1 MSENLYRTLLPEGLR
16 DLLPP
21 QAAFEAEAVDKFT
34 ACFAA
39 NGYERVKPPLIEFE
53 ETLLSGVGG
62 AVANRIFRMIDPV
75 SQRMLGLRAD
85 VTTQIARIAAT
96 RLADA
101 ERPLRL
107 MYSGQVLRVSGRELR
122 PERQFTQVGIELIGA
137 ESSAADAE
145 VIVVLAD
152 ALSEFGV
159 KNLTIDMA
167 LPNLVRSVCND
178 LELDDS
184 EYMRL
189 RQALDHKDVLKVRD
203 VAGAKSEV
211 LISLVEA
218 SGPLE
223 QAQQKLLAIELS
235 DEGSQQ
241 LNLLFDVAARVRS
254 ADSSLALTL
263 DVVESRGFEYHSG
276 VTFAVF
282 SNEIQREVGRGGR
295 YNIEREDNKVEPAT
309 GGTLFVDSLLELAG
323 HGGAQRRLYV
333 PIGTQRS
340 EVQKYQREGWSVV
353 SGLSESED
361 FVFDAVRLG
370 CTHVLLDDVVQDL
383 TSTSVTT

>member
-1 MSENLYRTLLPEGLR
+1 MSENSNRTLLPEGLR

-21 QAAFEAEAVDKFT
+21 QAAFEAEAVDRFT
-34 ACFAA
+34 ACFVA
-39 NGYERVKPPLIEFE
+39 NGYERIKPPLIEFE

-85 VTTQIARIAAT
+85 VTTQIARIAST

-101 ERPLRL
+101 QRPLRL

-159 KNLTIDMA
+159 KNLTIDLA
-167 LPNLVRSVCND
+167 LPKLVRLVCKD
-178 LELDDS
+178 LKLDDS
-184 EYMRL
+184 KYVRL
-189 RQALDHKDVLKVRD
+189 RQALDHKDVMQVRE
-203 VAGAKSEV
+203 VAGPRGEV
-211 LISLVEA
+211 LIQLVEA
-218 SGPLE
+218 SGPVE
-223 QAQQKLLAIELS
+223 QAQKRLVAIELP
-235 DEGSQQ
+235 DAGRQQ

-276 VTFAVF
+276 VTFTIF
-282 SNEIQREVGRGGR
+282 SNEIEREVGRGGR
-295 YNIEREDNKVEPAT
+295 YNIERGDNNVEPAT
-309 GGTLFVDSLLELAG
+309 GGTLFVDSLLELSG
-323 HGGAQRRLYV
+323 HVGEQRRLYV
-333 PIGTQRS
+333 PMGTERY
-340 EVQKYQREGWSVV
+340 EVKKHQTAGWAVV
-353 SGLSESED
+353 SGFSESED
-361 FVFDAVRLG
+361 AAVEAKRLG
-370 CTHVLLDDVVQDL
+370 CTHVLLDGVIQAL
-383 TSTSVTT
+383 KSASVTT